1 METIKKTNHQLE
13 SLLKKG
19 SISRED
25 FRKIDNIVALISA
38 QIKNNIL
45 SRSDISKINEKFP
58 EEFIKNTVQGHGL
71 SKPFGYAGDF
81 MMIDKIYTYHKSDKP
96 EYGIWDEYF
105 HQQSAPIAVRNRKEY
120 FKAVIHEKMVE
131 NSTLKLLNVASGPAR
146 DLFEVYSNLPLN
158 RTIKTTCIEMD
169 EKAILFA
176 KGLNKEFLSSIKF
189 VNKNIFRHQ
198 ESEKFDLIW
207 SAGLFDYF
215 NDKAFLMVLSRF
227 KEWLKMGGEII
238 IGNFNE
244 NYNPSR
250 DYMEIF
256 GEWYLNHRTE
266 EQLFDLAIF
275 AGFKS
280 RQIRI
285 GKEPENV
292 NLFLHLR
299 ID

>member
-1 METIKKTNHQLE
+1 MEPTKKTNEQLE
-13 SLLKKG
+13 SLLRKG
-19 SISRED
+19 KISRED
-25 FRKIDNIVALISA
+25 FCKIDNIVALISS

-45 SRSDISKINEKFP
+45 SKSDVSKINANFP

-96 EYGIWDEYF
+96 EYSIWDEYF
-105 HQQSAPIAVRNRKEY
+105 HEQSAPIAVRNRKEY
-120 FKAVIHEKMVE
+120 FKNVINQKMAE
-131 NSTLKLLNVASGPAR
+131 NPKLKLLDVASGPAR
-146 DLFEVYSNLPLN
+146 DLYEVYSKLSFDQ
-158 RTIKTTCIEMD
+158 TIQTTCIEMD
-169 EKAILFA
+169 ENAILFA
-176 KGLNKEFLSSIKF
+176 KGLNQEFLDSIKF
-189 VNKNIFRHQ
+189 VHKNIFRHQ
-198 ESEKFDLIW
+198 ESEKYDLIW

-215 NDKAFLMVLSRF
+215 SDKAFLMVLSRF
-227 KEWLKMGGEII
+227 KEWLKVGGEII

-244 NYNPSR
+244 DYNPSR

-266 EQLFDLAIF
+266 DQLFKLAIF
-275 AGFKS
+275 AGFKG
-280 RQIRI
+280 RQIKIER
-285 GKEPENV
+285 EPENV